1 MYEDRSAELEGN
13 KGAIYALLMDGVL
26 KIIKSKLKSKTRYL
40 KADEANDYVWLL
52 DALEDIMIKNKEV
65 KPKNLEIDEHMV
77 CIMKLKQGES
87 TNEDVLN
94 QVQKELDAYKKHGGA
109 FLWGD
114 AQDTEL
120 ARQVQ
125 NENFTYGVENTCSHE
140 NMNRWRYTLHACA
153 RRQVRERNYKVH
165 GY

>member
-1 MYEDRSAELEGN
+1 MV
-13 KGAIYALLMDGVL
+13 LMDGVL
-26 KIIKSKLKSKTRYL
+26 KIIKSKLKSKTGYL

-52 DALEDIMIKNKEV
+52 ETLEDIMINFK
-65 KPKNLEIDEHMV
+65 
-77 CIMKLKQGES
+77 
-87 TNEDVLN
+87 
-94 QVQKELDAYKKHGGA
+94 
-109 FLWGD
+109 
-114 AQDTEL
+114 EL